1 MSSTWS
7 HLREALRGQRR
18 FSDLF
23 FQSDSLSSST
33 KEELLKTFVLSLHSE
48 ASGIVEA
55 VNYKDHRRQANP
67 VDRQKILYKA
77 VDAYRYVLAILNLWD
92 IDANTFAEALQ
103 QKDDFLHYRHALKDK
118 TWTGQPVVLFDLDD
132 VLAEFRASFCNF
144 VSEDSGV
151 FVDPNS
157 NEYYNATVMKQ
168 NGLSNEHYFRTFIDK
183 HGFLGL
189 EVNDKYRKLLKDL
202 KENGFWIQILTSR
215 PAANMTVFYDTYSWL
230 ARHDIPADGVA
241 FSQEKFA
248 WVVDQPFYSKGKII
262 AVDDSP
268 KHSAE
273 YVKHGVPTV
282 VPRKP
287 YNGEVS
293 GLVGIVYVEDDQNPL
308 GNILDIVNSQ

>member
-1 MSSTWS
+1 MSSW
-7 HLREALRGQRR
+7 HNLREALRGQRK

-23 FQSDSLSSST
+23 FQTDTLSSST
-33 KEELLKTFVLSLHSE
+33 KEELLKTFVLSLHAE

-55 VNYKDHRRQANP
+55 VNYKDHRRQVNP

-92 IDANTFAEALQ
+92 IDADDFAAALQ

-118 TWTGQPVVLFDLDD
+118 VWSGQPVVLFDLDD
-132 VLAEFRASFCNF
+132 VLAEFRSSFCKF
-144 VSEDSGV
+144 VTDDSGV

-157 NEYYNATVMKQ
+157 NEYYNASVMKQ
-168 NGLSNEHYFRTFIDK
+168 NDLSNEHYFRSFIDR

-189 EVNDKYRKLLKDL
+189 DLNEKYGSLLRRL
-202 KENGFWIQILTSR
+202 KEKGFWIQILTSR
-215 PAANMTVFYDTYSWL
+215 PASNMTVFYDTYSWL

-248 WVVDQPFYSKGKII
+248 WVVDQPFYSKGRII

-273 YVKHGVPTV
+273 YVKHGVPAV
-282 VPRKP
+282 VPKKP

-293 GLVGIVYVEDDQNPL
+293 GLLGVVYVDDDKDPL
-308 GNILDIVNSQ
+308 QNILDIVSSQ